1 MTGGEAYK
9 QKLITDD
16 ALDAA
21 IAAYLADPSKPVVLV
36 IGDKRLDVAAAVLA
50 HQWSAD
56 ELAVGDATPARRR
69 NAGKTAV
76 LVAPVW
82 FGCL

>member
-9 QKLITDD
+9 ANLLTDD

-21 IAAYLADPSKPVVLV
+21 VTAYLADPSKPAALE

-50 HQWSAD
+50 HQWSAE
-56 ELAVGDATPARRR
+56 ELAVEGASPARRR
-69 NAGKTAV
+69 QAVKTAV
-76 LVAPVW
+76 LLARA
-82 FGCL
+82 G